1 VTISVSLAWVAW
13 SNDMSVD
20 QRKILVDE
28 LQVGMYVSRLDR
40 PWIETPFPLQGFYV
54 KDLAELDQLRR
65 YCSEVT
71 IDVSR
76 GRVTADPVKHEVG
89 GSPRTQQVVAGTAQL
104 RTKATAAKISKSVY
118 RTTVSMPQEVS
129 ASRELHRDF
138 AQSVADIYQQLQAGH
153 APDVTYTRQIA
164 SRVVESIIRN
174 PDAMVWLSRVREKDA
189 YSYHHAFRCAIWGTV
204 LGRHLGLSRQA
215 LDNLAFGLTLMD
227 VGKARLPDGLL
238 NKVGLLL
245 PAERVELRKHVEYSV
260 EILSAMPETPSQVL
274 QMVAEHH
281 ERFDGSGYPNR
292 LSGKAIS
299 PLGKIA
305 GLVDT
310 YDAMTS
316 ERPYARALTSVE
328 AVSRLYEL
336 RNTEFQSQLVEEFI
350 QAIGVYPTGT
360 LVHLS
365 NQEVGVVIAQN
376 AERRLR
382 PKLLV
387 LLDADRH
394 SLRRPRYVDMM
405 TTTHDSRGEPLR
417 IITSLLPGAFGV
429 DPAKVQLAA

>member
-1 VTISVSLAWVAW
+1 
-13 SNDMSVD
+13 MSVE
-20 QRKILVDE
+20 QKKIRVDE
-28 LQVGMYVSRLDR
+28 LAVGMYVSRLDR

-54 KDLAELDQLRR
+54 KELAEIDQLRR
-65 YCSEVT
+65 YCREVT

-76 GRVTADPVKHEVG
+76 SRVEAEPVVHAVG
-89 GSPRTQQVVAGTAQL
+89 GSPNRAVQQPASRVPVGQVSAPAKTLKPVYKTQ
-104 RTKATAAKISKSVY
+104 
-118 RTTVSMPQEVS
+118 VSMPQEVV
-129 ASRELHRDF
+129 ASRELHREF
-138 AQSVADIYQQLQAGH
+138 AQSVVDVYKQLREGSMPDMAH
-153 APDVTYTRQIA
+153 AQDVSA
-164 SRVVESIIRN
+164 RVVESVIRN
-174 PDAMVWLSRVREKDA
+174 PDAMVWLSRVRERDS

-204 LGRHLGLSRQA
+204 FGRHLGLSKQA

-227 VGKARLPDGLL
+227 VGKAKLPEGLL
-238 NKVGLLL
+238 NKAGLLL
-245 PAERVELRKHVEYSV
+245 PAERVELRKHVDYSL
-260 EILSAMPETPSQVL
+260 EILSAIPGVPSQVL

-281 ERFDGSGYPNR
+281 ERYDGSGYPHQ

-360 LVHLS
+360 LVHMS
-365 NQEVGVVIAQN
+365 NQEVAVVIAQN

-382 PKLLV
+382 PKVLV
-387 LLDADRH
+387 LLDADKKGL
-394 SLRRPRYVDMM
+394 SRPRYLDMM
-405 TTTHDSRGEPLR
+405 STTHDARGEPLR
-417 IITSLLPGAFGV
+417 IVTSLLPGSFGV
-429 DPAKVQLAA
+429 DPARVQLAA

>member
-1 VTISVSLAWVAW
+1 
-13 SNDMSVD
+13 MSVD
-20 QRKILVDE
+20 QKKVRVDE
-28 LQVGMYVSRLDR
+28 LEVGMYVARLDR
-40 PWIETPFPLQGFYV
+40 PWIETPFPLQGFYI
-54 KDLAELDQLRR
+54 KDLSEIDSLRR
-65 YCSEVT
+65 YCREVT
-71 IDVSR
+71 IDISR
-76 GRVTADPVKHEVG
+76 GRARAEPVDHGAGHAAASQQAKSSAAAP
-89 GSPRTQQVVAGTAQL
+89 SPATVKVV
-104 RTKATAAKISKSVY
+104 KPVY
-118 RTTVSMPQEVS
+118 KTTVSMPQEVV
-129 ASRELHRDF
+129 ASRELHREF
-138 AQSVADIYQQLQAGH
+138 AQSVADVYKKLREGQIPDLEH
-153 APDVTYTRQIA
+153 AREA
-164 SRVVESIIRN
+164 SSRVVESVVRN
-174 PDAMVWLSRVREKDA
+174 PDAMVWLSRVRDKDA

-204 LGRHLGLSRQA
+204 FGRHLGLSRQA

-227 VGKARLPDGLL
+227 VGKAKLPDGLL
-238 NKVGLLL
+238 NKAGLLL
-245 PAERVELRKHVEYSV
+245 PAERIELRKHVDYSLG
-260 EILSAMPETPSQVL
+260 ILSSMPAVPSQVL

-281 ERFDGSGYPNR
+281 ERYDGSGYPKQ

-360 LVHLS
+360 LVHMS

-376 AERRLR
+376 PERRLR

-387 LLDADRH
+387 LLDADKK
-394 SLRRPRYVDMM
+394 SLSRPRYVDMM
-405 TTTHDSRGEPLR
+405 SVTHDSRGEPLR
-417 IITSLLPGAFGV
+417 IVTSLLPGSFGV
-429 DPAKVQLAA
+429 DPARVQLAA

>member
-1 VTISVSLAWVAW
+1 MPVENKKLL
-13 SNDMSVD
+13 VD
-20 QRKILVDE
+20 Q

-54 KDLAELDQLRR
+54 KDLGDIDQLRR
-65 YCSEVT
+65 YCREV
-71 IDVSR
+71 IVDVARSR
-76 GRVTADPVKHEVG
+76 VAADPVRHAVSGPASREAAG
-89 GSPRTQQVVAGTAQL
+89 AQPAAAASATRAPR
-104 RTKATAAKISKSVY
+104 RPVY

-129 ASRELHRDF
+129 ASRELHREF
-138 AQSVADIYQQLQAGH
+138 AAAVVDVYAGLRKGQV
-153 APDVTYTRQIA
+153 PDVDKTRVTT
-164 SRVVESIIRN
+164 SRVVDSVIRN

-204 LGRHLGLSRQA
+204 FGRHLGLSRQA
-215 LDNLAFGLTLMD
+215 LDNLALGLVLMD

-238 NKVGLLL
+238 NKAGLLT
-245 PAERVELRKHVEYSV
+245 PAERLELRKHVDYSLD
-260 EILSAMPETPSQVL
+260 ILSGLPGMATQVV

-281 ERFDGSGYPNR
+281 ERFDGSGYPHQ
-292 LSGKAIS
+292 LSGRAIS

-336 RNTEFQSQLVEEFI
+336 RNTEFQAQLVEEFI

-360 LVHLS
+360 LVHMS

-376 AERRLR
+376 HERRLR
-382 PKLLV
+382 PKLLM
-387 LLDADRH
+387 LLDADKKPM
-394 SLRRPRYVDMM
+394 SRPRYVDMM
-405 TTTHDSRGEPLR
+405 AVTHDSAGEPLR
-417 IITSLLPGAFGV
+417 IVTSLLPGAFGV
-429 DPAKVQLAA
+429 DPARVQLAA

>member
-1 VTISVSLAWVAW
+1 MPVEHKKLL
-13 SNDMSVD
+13 VD
-20 QRKILVDE
+20 Q
-28 LQVGMYVSRLDR
+28 LQVGMYISRLDR

-54 KDLAELDQLRR
+54 KDLSDIDQLRR
-65 YCSEVT
+65 YCREVT
-71 IDVSR
+71 VDVARSR
-76 GRVTADPVKHEVG
+76 VEVEPVSHAVANAPGRA
-89 GSPRTQQVVAGTAQL
+89 AAQP
-104 RTKATAAKISKSVY
+104 APAQAAAPGKSMRRPTY
-118 RTTVSMPQEVS
+118 RTTVSMPQEVG
-129 ASRELHRDF
+129 ASRELHRQF
-138 AQSVADIYQQLQAGH
+138 AQSVVDIYGSLRKGQL
-153 APDVTYTRQIA
+153 PDLEKTRETT
-164 SRVVESIIRN
+164 SRVVDSVIRN

-204 LGRHLGLSRQA
+204 FARHLGISRQA
-215 LDNLAFGLTLMD
+215 LDNLALGLVLMD

-238 NKVGLLL
+238 NKTGLLT
-245 PAERVELRKHVEYSV
+245 PAERLELRKHVQYSLD
-260 EILSAMPETPSQVL
+260 ILDGMPGIPSQVV

-281 ERFDGSGYPNR
+281 ERYDGSGYPHQ

-336 RNTEFQSQLVEEFI
+336 RNTEFQAQLVEEFI

-360 LVHLS
+360 LVHMS

-376 AERRLR
+376 PERRLR
-382 PKLLV
+382 PKLLM
-387 LLDADRH
+387 LLDGDKKPMA
-394 SLRRPRYVDMM
+394 RPRYVDMM
-405 TTTHDSRGEPLR
+405 AVTHDSRGEPLR
-417 IITSLLPGAFGV
+417 IVTSLLPGSFGV
-429 DPAKVQLAA
+429 DPARVQLAA

>member
-1 VTISVSLAWVAW
+1 MPVEQKTI
-13 SNDMSVD
+13 
-20 QRKILVDE
+20 RVDE
-28 LQVGMYVSRLDR
+28 LQVGMYVAKLDR
-40 PWIETPFPLQGFYV
+40 PWIETPYPLQGFYI
-54 KDLAELDQLRR
+54 KDLGEVDELRR
-65 YCSEVT
+65 YCRNVT
-71 IDVSR
+71 IDLSR
-76 GRVTADPVKHEVG
+76 SRAAVEPVRHAAPAPQAA
-89 GSPRTQQVVAGTAQL
+89 SPAKAAPGKL
-104 RTKATAAKISKSVY
+104 RKPTYQTS
-118 RTTVSMPQEVS
+118 VSMPQEVS
-129 ASRELHRDF
+129 ASRELHGHF
-138 AQSVADIYQQLQAGH
+138 AREVEAVYGQLARGRAVDIEATRE
-153 APDVTYTRQIA
+153 VTGQ
-164 SRVVESIIRN
+164 VVESVIRN
-174 PDAMVWLSRVREKDA
+174 PDAMVWLSRVRDKDA

-204 LGRHLGLSRQA
+204 FGRHLGISRSA
-215 LDNLAFGLTLMD
+215 LENLALGLTLMD

-238 NKVGLLL
+238 NKRGMLT
-245 PAERVELRKHVEYSV
+245 PAERIELRRHVGFSL
-260 EILSAMPETPSQVL
+260 EILGGMPGIPAQVM

-281 ERFDGSGYPNR
+281 ERFDGSGYPNQ
-292 LSGKAIS
+292 LAGKAIS

-336 RNTEFQSQLVEEFI
+336 RNTEFQAQLVEEFI

-376 AERRLR
+376 PDRRLR

-387 LLDADRH
+387 LLDGDKKPL
-394 SLRRPRYVDMM
+394 SRPRYLDMLG
-405 TTTHDSRGEPLR
+405 TTHDAAGEPLR
-417 IITSLLPGAFGV
+417 IVTSLLPGAFGV

>member
-1 VTISVSLAWVAW
+1 
-13 SNDMSVD
+13 MSVD
-20 QRKILVDE
+20 QRKILVDDLKE
-28 LQVGMYVSRLDR
+28 GMYVSRLDR

-54 KDLAELDQLRR
+54 KDLMELDQLRR
-65 YCSEVT
+65 YCREVT
-71 IDVSR
+71 VDISR
-76 GRVTADPVKHEVG
+76 SRVKIDPVSHAVG
-89 GSPRTQQVVAGTAQL
+89 AQQSAKASTAQSAPSNVSSAP
-104 RTKATAAKISKSVY
+104 RAKVNKLVY
-118 RTTVSMPQEVS
+118 RTTVSMPQEVG
-129 ASRELHRDF
+129 ASRQLHSEF
-138 AQSVADIYQQLQAGH
+138 AQSVADVYKQVQSGH
-153 APDVTYTRQIA
+153 MPDIAHTRHLA
-164 SRVVESIIRN
+164 SRVVESVVRN
-174 PDAMVWLSRVREKDA
+174 PDAMVWLSRVREKNA

-204 LGRHLGLSRQA
+204 FGRHLGLSRQA

-238 NKVGLLL
+238 NKPGLLL
-245 PAERVELRKHVEYSV
+245 PAERVELRKHVDYSL
-260 EILSAMPETPSQVL
+260 EILSAMPQVPSQVL

-281 ERFDGSGYPNR
+281 ERYDGSGYPNQ
-292 LSGKAIS
+292 LMGKAIS

-328 AVSRLYEL
+328 AVSHLYEL

-350 QAIGVYPTGT
+350 QAIGVYPTGS
-360 LVHLS
+360 LVQLS
-365 NQEVGVVIAQN
+365 NNEVGVIIAQN

-387 LLDADRH
+387 LLDTDKR
-394 SLRRPRYVDMM
+394 SLQRPRYIDMM
-405 TTTHDSRGEPLR
+405 TTTHDGRGEPLSV
-417 IITSLLPGAFGV
+417 ITSLLPGTFGV

>member
-1 VTISVSLAWVAW
+1 
-13 SNDMSVD
+13 MSVE
-20 QRKILVDE
+20 QKKIRVDE
-28 LQVGMYVSRLDR
+28 LAVGMYVSRLDR

-54 KDLAELDQLRR
+54 KELAEIDQLRR
-65 YCSEVT
+65 YCREVT

-76 GRVTADPVKHEVG
+76 SRVEAEPVVHAVG
-89 GSPRTQQVVAGTAQL
+89 GSPKRAVQQPASRVPVGQVSAP
-104 RTKATAAKISKSVY
+104 AKTLKPVY
-118 RTTVSMPQEVS
+118 KTLVSMPQEVV
-129 ASRELHRDF
+129 ASRELHREF
-138 AQSVADIYQQLQAGH
+138 AQSVVDVYKQLREGSMPDMAH
-153 APDVTYTRQIA
+153 AQDVSA
-164 SRVVESIIRN
+164 RVVESVIRN
-174 PDAMVWLSRVREKDA
+174 PDAMVWLSRVRERDS

-204 LGRHLGLSRQA
+204 FGRHLGLSKQA

-227 VGKARLPDGLL
+227 VGKAKLPEGLL
-238 NKVGLLL
+238 NKAGLLS
-245 PAERVELRKHVEYSV
+245 PAERVELRKHVDYSL
-260 EILSAMPETPSQVL
+260 EILSAMPGVPSQVL

-281 ERFDGSGYPNR
+281 ERYDGSGYPHQ

-360 LVHLS
+360 LVHMS
-365 NQEVGVVIAQN
+365 NQEVAVVIAQN

-382 PKLLV
+382 PKVLV
-387 LLDADRH
+387 LLDADKKGL
-394 SLRRPRYVDMM
+394 SRPRYLDMM
-405 TTTHDSRGEPLR
+405 STTHDALGEPLR
-417 IITSLLPGAFGV
+417 IVTSLLPGSFGV
-429 DPAKVQLAA
+429 DPARVQLAA

>member
-1 VTISVSLAWVAW
+1 
-13 SNDMSVD
+13 
-20 QRKILVDE
+20 
-28 LQVGMYVSRLDR
+28 
-40 PWIETPFPLQGFYV
+40 
-54 KDLAELDQLRR
+54 
-65 YCSEVT
+65 
-71 IDVSR
+71 
-76 GRVTADPVKHEVG
+76 
-89 GSPRTQQVVAGTAQL
+89 
-104 RTKATAAKISKSVY
+104 
-118 RTTVSMPQEVS
+118 MPQEVV

-138 AQSVADIYQQLQAGH
+138 AQSVVDVYKQLQAGRTPDITH
-153 APDVTYTRQIA
+153 ARQA
-164 SRVVESIIRN
+164 SSRVVESVVRN

-204 LGRHLGLSRQA
+204 FGRHLGLSRQA

-238 NKVGLLL
+238 NKAGLLL
-245 PAERVELRKHVEYSV
+245 PAERLELRKHVDYSLD
-260 EILSAMPETPSQVL
+260 ILSAMPEVPSQVL

-281 ERFDGSGYPNR
+281 ERYDGSGYPKQ
-292 LSGKAIS
+292 LAGKAIS

-360 LVHLS
+360 LVQMS

-387 LLDADRH
+387 LLDADKR
-394 SLRRPRYVDMM
+394 SLQRPRYVDMM
-405 TTTHDSRGEPLR
+405 ATTHDSRGEPLR
-417 IITSLLPGAFGV
+417 IVTSLLPGAFGV

>member
-1 VTISVSLAWVAW
+1 
-13 SNDMSVD
+13 MSVD
-20 QRKILVDE
+20 QKKILVDE
-28 LQVGMYVSRLDR
+28 LEVGMYVARLDR

-65 YCSEVT
+65 YCREVT
-71 IDVSR
+71 VDVSR
-76 GRVTADPVKHEVG
+76 SRVAVDPVKHAVANA
-89 GSPRTQQVVAGTAQL
+89 PKVQQQGRAAPQAASTAPVVKT
-104 RTKATAAKISKSVY
+104 SKPVY
-118 RTTVSMPQEVS
+118 RTTVSMPQEVV

-138 AQSVADIYQQLQAGH
+138 AQSVVDVYKQLQAGRTPDITH
-153 APDVTYTRQIA
+153 ARQA
-164 SRVVESIIRN
+164 SSRVVESVVRN

-204 LGRHLGLSRQA
+204 FGRHLGLSRQA

-238 NKVGLLL
+238 NKAGLLL
-245 PAERVELRKHVEYSV
+245 PAERLELRKHVDYSLD
-260 EILSAMPETPSQVL
+260 ILSAMPEVPSQVL

-281 ERFDGSGYPNR
+281 ERYDGSGYPKQ
-292 LSGKAIS
+292 LAGKAIS

-360 LVHLS
+360 LVQMS

-387 LLDADRH
+387 LLDADKR
-394 SLRRPRYVDMM
+394 SLQRPRYVDMM
-405 TTTHDSRGEPLR
+405 ATTHDSRGEPLR
-417 IITSLLPGAFGV
+417 IVTSLLPGAFGV